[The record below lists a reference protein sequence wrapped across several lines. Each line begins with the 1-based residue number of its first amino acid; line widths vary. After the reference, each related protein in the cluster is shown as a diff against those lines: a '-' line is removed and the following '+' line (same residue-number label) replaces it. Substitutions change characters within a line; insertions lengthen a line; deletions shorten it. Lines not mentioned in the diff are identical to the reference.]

1 MQVGR
6 PEAAQQSWRST
17 VTGRVDVTHVFLHG
31 ERRALRTYLPP
42 GYEHGD
48 ADHPLLVM
56 FDGQN
61 LFDRATASY
70 GMEWGLDET
79 VEAMVGAGELPG
91 LVIAGLDSPRDAMAR
106 YAEYTGWDWT
116 LGEQPVRGVGASVAD
131 FVVAEVLPYLRRT
144 YRITRDRARV
154 GLAGSSMGGA
164 MTLLTG
170 LRHPQAFG
178 RLLAFSPVLLDVP
191 MRGHVLRA
199 QLRAT
204 GFAPDTWVY
213 LDMGGAEQ
221 LGYVEHPERLVAQL
235 HALEAA
241 CAQSVAPPQRLVVRA
256 IPGAGHDEL
265 AWGARA
271 GEVLRWAFGGGPAP
285 A

>member
-6 PEAAQQSWRST
+6 PAAAPEAWRST
-17 VTGRVDVTHVFLHG
+17 VTGRVDVTHVQLHG

-42 GYEHGD
+42 GYERSEGE
-48 ADHPLLVM
+48 HPLLVM

-61 LFDRATASY
+61 LFDRATTSY

-91 LVIAGLDSPRDAMAR
+91 LVIAGLDSPRDPMAR
-106 YAEYTGWDWT
+106 YAEYTGWDWA
-116 LGEQPVRGVGASVAD
+116 LGEQPVRGIGTSVAD
-131 FVVAEVLPYLRRT
+131 LVVSEVLPYLRRA
-144 YRITRDRARV
+144 YRVSADRAMV

-178 RLLAFSPVLLDVP
+178 RLLAFSPVLLDAP

-204 GFAPDTWVY
+204 GFAPHTWVY

-221 LGYVEHPERLVAQL
+221 LGYVEHPDRLVAQL
-235 HALEAA
+235 RALEEA
-241 CAQSVAPPQRLVVRA
+241 CAQCVAPPEQLVTRV
-256 IPGAGHDEL
+256 IPGAAHDEL

-285 A
+285 G